1 MMANKIE
8 RYDELG
14 CKMLAAAIVEQA
26 AKDAKGCKD
35 SVYRGKGAL
44 NQIKEFFCD
53 PDSPFIMYMPNTDG
67 KALYDK
73 IMSNY
78 NKYGDYKPPMDKGE
92 NAG

>member
-1 MMANKIE
+1 MAENKMK
-8 RYDELG
+8 RFDDLG

-26 AKDAKGCKD
+26 AKDARGCRD
-35 SVYRGKGAL
+35 GMNRGKGAT

-53 PDSPFIMYMPNTDG
+53 PDSPFTMYMPNTDG

-73 IMSNY
+73 IMDNY
-78 NKYGDYKPPMDKGE
+78 SKYGDYKPPMDKGE